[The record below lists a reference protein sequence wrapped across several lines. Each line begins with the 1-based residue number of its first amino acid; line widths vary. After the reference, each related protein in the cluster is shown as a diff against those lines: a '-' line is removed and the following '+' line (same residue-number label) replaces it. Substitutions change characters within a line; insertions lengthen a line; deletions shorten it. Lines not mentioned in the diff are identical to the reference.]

1 MYTKIHNN
9 KTIMKKLIFL
19 FFVIM
24 FTFSCRKANE
34 VKEWFQDPPVSP
46 VTQTIKTVI
55 PVGYAAEV
63 AILTLKGYN
72 IPNTKTTKSKESTLI
87 YIDTSTD
94 YPYRFKDD
102 NYGEMIVAALQTGE
116 NTALVSVFFTEM
128 DVVTGSFKLLNVIA
142 FPVVFTEEKITAV
155 YVAMDIN
162 LGSNTDIGI
171 DLTQSEIDENLEKLE
186 NERTEIYEVAI
197 SQNAWIVDI
206 YHQGTYENLM
216 DDEFKIFGGQQAVA
230 VENYETES
238 SAGALQMAMIDT
250 DFSAGCLKNPTNGH
264 VFLQDVEVSSST
276 TDSDIVFGHVLYEFH
291 PNCDGEI
298 LVNAAT
304 GNFVFAIGK
313 ELDLG
318 LN

>member
-1 MYTKIHNN
+1 
-9 KTIMKKLIFL
+9 MKKVILLITIIFL
-19 FFVIM
+19 F
-24 FTFSCRKANE
+24 TTSCRKAKE

-63 AILTLKGYN
+63 AILTLKGYDV
-72 IPNTKTTKSKESTLI
+72 PNAKSSKSKNSTLI
-87 YIDTSTD
+87 YIDTSVD
-94 YPYRFKDD
+94 YPYKFKGD
-102 NYGEMIVAALQTGE
+102 NYGQMIVAALQTGE
-116 NTALVSVFFTEM
+116 NTALISVFFTDM
-128 DVVTGSFKLLNVIA
+128 DIVIGSFKLLNVIA
-142 FPVVFTEEKITAV
+142 FPVIFTEEKITAV

-162 LGSNTDIGI
+162 LGSNMDIGI
-171 DLTQSEIDENLEKLE
+171 DLTEAEINENLEKFN
-186 NERTEIYEVAI
+186 NERTEIYEIAI
-197 SQNAWIVDI
+197 SQNAWIIDI
-206 YHQGTYENLM
+206 YHQGTYENLF

-238 SAGALQMAMIDT
+238 SVGALQMAMIDA
-250 DFSAGCLKNPTNGH
+250 DFSVNCLKNPTHGH
-264 VFLQDVEVSSST
+264 AFLQDVEVSSSSN
-276 TDSDIVFGHVLYEFH
+276 DNDIVFGHVLYEFH

-304 GNFVFAIGK
+304 GNFVFAIGD

>member
-1 MYTKIHNN
+1 
-9 KTIMKKLIFL
+9 MKKVIFIISSILLL
-19 FFVIM
+19 FSI
-24 FTFSCRKANE
+24 SCRKANE
-34 VKEWFQDPPVSP
+34 VKEWFQEPPVTP

-63 AILTLKGYN
+63 AILTLKGFSV
-72 IPNTKTTKSKESTLI
+72 PDTKVSNSKNATI
-87 YIDTSTD
+87 ITIDAHNN
-94 YPYRFKDD
+94 YPYRFKGD

-116 NTALVSVFFTEM
+116 NTALISVFFT
-128 DVVTGSFKLLNVIA
+128 DTDIVNGSFKLLNVIA

-162 LGSNTDIGI
+162 LGSNTNIGI
-171 DLTQSEIDENLEKLE
+171 DLTEDEITSKLLKLE
-186 NERTEIYEVAI
+186 NERTENYEVAI
-197 SQNAWIVDI
+197 AQNAWIIDI
-206 YHQGTYENLM
+206 YHQGTYENLV
-216 DDEFKIFGGQQAVA
+216 DDRFKIFGGQQAVA

-238 SAGALQMAMIDT
+238 SVGALQMAMIDT
-250 DFSAGCLKNPTNGH
+250 DFSVNCLKNPTHGH
-264 VFLQDVEVSSST
+264 VFLQDVEVSST
-276 TDSDIVFGHVLYEFH
+276 ANDNDIVFGHVLYEFH

-304 GNFVFAIGK
+304 GNFIFAIGE

>member
-1 MYTKIHNN
+1 MKRLVLLI
-9 KTIMKKLIFL
+9 TIFFL
-19 FFVIM
+19 F
-24 FTFSCRKANE
+24 TTSCRKAKE

-72 IPNTKTTKSKESTLI
+72 VPNTKTSKSKNSILI
-87 YIDTSTD
+87 YIDTSVD
-94 YPYRFKDD
+94 YPYKFKGD
-102 NYGEMIVAALQTGE
+102 NYGQMIVAALQTGE
-116 NTALVSVFFTEM
+116 NTALISVFFTDM
-128 DVVTGSFKLLNVIA
+128 DIVTGSFKLLNVIA
-142 FPVVFTEEKITAV
+142 FPVIFTQEKITAV

-162 LGSNTDIGI
+162 LGSNMDIGI
-171 DLTQSEIDENLEKLE
+171 DLTENEINENLEKLN
-186 NERTEIYEVAI
+186 NERTEIYEIAI
-197 SQNAWIVDI
+197 SQNAWIIDI
-206 YHQGTYENLM
+206 YHQGTYENLF
-216 DDEFKIFGGQQAVA
+216 DDKFKIFGGQQAVA

-238 SAGALQMAMIDT
+238 SVGALQMAMIDT
-250 DFSAGCLKNPTNGH
+250 DFSVNCLKNPTHGH
-264 VFLQDVEVSSST
+264 AFLQDVEVSSSSN
-276 TDSDIVFGHVLYEFH
+276 DNDIVFGHVLYEFH

-304 GNFVFAIGK
+304 GNFVFAIGD

>member
-1 MYTKIHNN
+1 MKRLVLLI
-9 KTIMKKLIFL
+9 TIFFL
-19 FFVIM
+19 F
-24 FTFSCRKANE
+24 TTSCRKAKE

-63 AILTLKGYN
+63 AILTLKGYDV
-72 IPNTKTTKSKESTLI
+72 PNTKSSKSKNSTLI
-87 YIDTSTD
+87 YIDTSVD
-94 YPYRFKDD
+94 YPYKFKGD
-102 NYGEMIVAALQTGE
+102 NYGQMIVAALQTGE
-116 NTALVSVFFTEM
+116 NTALISVFFTDM
-128 DVVTGSFKLLNVIA
+128 DIVTGSFKLLNVIA
-142 FPVVFTEEKITAV
+142 FPVIFTPEKITAV

-162 LGSNTDIGI
+162 LGSNMDIGI
-171 DLTQSEIDENLEKLE
+171 DLTEDEINENLEKLN
-186 NERTEIYEVAI
+186 NERTEIYEIAI

-206 YHQGTYENLM
+206 YHQGTYENLL

-238 SAGALQMAMIDT
+238 SVGALQMAMIDT
-250 DFSAGCLKNPTNGH
+250 DFSVNCLKNPTHGH
-264 VFLQDVEVSSST
+264 AFLQDVEVSSSSN
-276 TDSDIVFGHVLYEFH
+276 DNDIVVGHVLYEFH

-304 GNFVFAIGK
+304 GNFVFAIGD

>member
-1 MYTKIHNN
+1 
-9 KTIMKKLIFL
+9 MKNLSWVILILL
-19 FFVIM
+19 F
-24 FTFSCRKANE
+24 TSSCRKAKE

-72 IPNTKTTKSKESTLI
+72 LPNTKISESKNSTLI
-87 YIDTSTD
+87 YIDTSVD

-102 NYGEMIVAALQTGE
+102 SYGQMVVAALETGE
-116 NTALVSVFFTEM
+116 NTALISVFFTDM
-128 DVVTGSFKLLNVIA
+128 DITTGSFKLLNVIA
-142 FPVVFTEEKITAV
+142 FPVVFTQEKITAV

-162 LGSNTDIGI
+162 LGSNLNIGI
-171 DLTQSEIDENLEKLE
+171 DLTQEEIDQHLAKL
-186 NERTEIYEVAI
+186 NHERTEIYEVAI
-197 SQNAWIVDI
+197 SQNAWIIDI
-206 YHQGTYENLM
+206 YHQGTYENLL

-238 SAGALQMAMIDT
+238 SVGALQMAMIDT
-250 DFSAGCLKNPTNGH
+250 DFSSGCIKNPTHGH

-276 TDSDIVFGHVLYEFH
+276 NTNDIVFGHVLYEFH

-304 GNFVFAIGK
+304 GNFVFAIGD

>member
-1 MYTKIHNN
+1 
-9 KTIMKKLIFL
+9 MKKLAL
-19 FFVIM
+19 FIIIIM
-24 FTFSCRKANE
+24 LSFSCRKTNE
-34 VKEWFQDPPVSP
+34 VKEWFQDPPVTP

-63 AILTLKGYN
+63 AILTLKGYHV
-72 IPNTKTTKSKESTLI
+72 PNTKITKSENSTLI
-87 YIDTSTD
+87 YIDTSVD
-94 YPYRFKDD
+94 YPYRFKGD
-102 NYGEMIVAALQTGE
+102 NYGQMVVAALETGE
-116 NTALVSVFFTEM
+116 NTALISVFFTDM
-128 DVVTGSFKLLNVIA
+128 DIVAGNFKLLNVIA
-142 FPVVFTEEKITAV
+142 FPVIFTEEKITAV

-162 LGSNTDIGI
+162 LGSNTDIG
-171 DLTQSEIDENLEKLE
+171 LELSEEEINENLEKLN
-186 NERTEIYEVAI
+186 NERTDLYDVAI
-197 SQNAWIVDI
+197 SQNAWIIDI

-250 DFSAGCLKNPTNGH
+250 DFSINCLKNPTNGH
-264 VFLQDVEVSSST
+264 VFLQDVEVSSSSN
-276 TDSDIVFGHVLYEFH
+276 DNDIVFGHVLYEFH

-304 GNFVFAIGK
+304 GNFIFAIGK
-313 ELDLG
+313 ELGLG

>member
-1 MYTKIHNN
+1 MKRLVLLI
-9 KTIMKKLIFL
+9 TIFFL
-19 FFVIM
+19 F
-24 FTFSCRKANE
+24 TTSCRKAKE
-34 VKEWFQDPPVSP
+34 LKEWFQDPPVSP

-63 AILTLKGYN
+63 AILTLKGYD
-72 IPNTKTTKSKESTLI
+72 IPNTKITKSKNSTLI
-87 YIDTSTD
+87 YIDTSVD
-94 YPYRFKDD
+94 YPYKFKGD
-102 NYGEMIVAALQTGE
+102 NYGQMIVAALQTGE
-116 NTALVSVFFTEM
+116 NTALISVFFTDM
-128 DVVTGSFKLLNVIA
+128 DIVTGSFKLLNVIA
-142 FPVVFTEEKITAV
+142 FPVIFTQEKITAV

-162 LGSNTDIGI
+162 LGSNMDIGI
-171 DLTQSEIDENLEKLE
+171 DLTEDEINENLEKLN
-186 NERTEIYEVAI
+186 NERTEIYEIAI

-206 YHQGTYENLM
+206 YHQGTYENLL

-238 SAGALQMAMIDT
+238 SVGALQMAMIDT
-250 DFSAGCLKNPTNGH
+250 DFSVNCLKNPTHGH
-264 VFLQDVEVSSST
+264 AFLQDVEVSSSSN
-276 TDSDIVFGHVLYEFH
+276 DNDIVFGHVLYEFH

-304 GNFVFAIGK
+304 GNFVFAIGD